1 MENSVVSLIT
11 KYLSEAFITSPPGMI
26 LYFASDYQLNTV
38 AYWWH
43 FPGADENRRVIPDSG
58 DAKRKIREGINSCDI
73 KKFAM
78 GLHPLQ
84 DSWSHQSGIKKPPVE
99 DKVGHSR
106 DIKGWYWEHWEKSR
120 INPLDVDDIP
130 YLPPHV
136 KFWIKRQLEYDL
148 VQSDTKE
155 GILRALRQIR
165 VFLSPDTDIMI
176 NFRTDA
182 KNAAWATYNAMQEF
196 MRSCCR
202 IKGPFFGGYRGK
214 ASRCRCERKEEFK
227 KYLEKGGG
235 FLPDKIL

>member
-106 DIKGWYWEHWEKSR
+106 DIKGWYWEHWENPG
-120 INPLDVDDIP
+120 INSPNINDIP
-130 YLPPHV
+130 YLPPPV
-136 KFWIKRQLEYDL
+136 KFWINRQLEYDL
-148 VQSDTKE
+148 APPGTKK
-155 GILRALRQIR
+155 GILKALRQIR
-165 VFLSPDTDIMI
+165 VFLSPDTDII
-176 NFRTDA
+176 LNFRTDA
-182 KNAAWATYNAMQEF
+182 KETARATYREMQRF

-202 IKGPFFGGYRGK
+202 IKSPRNYSGK
-214 ASRCRCERKEEFK
+214 ASRCRCEREDEFRE
-227 KYLEKGGG
+227 YLGEDGA
-235 FLPDKIL
+235 FWPDIK